1 MGEAR
6 RKAQIEGAEMSQLIG
21 SKSCR
26 SCEWRA
32 KLHGKLQVTLTV
44 NDTPIVQLQGG
55 HPTGDPFAAAV
66 ALVNMLRTSS
76 GVKAGQYVTC
86 GSWGGLHW
94 VQPGDHCTARIEE
107 FGEAHVSFGR
117 EGGAS

>member
-32 KLHGKLQVTLTV
+32 KLHSKLFCRRFPPQNIGGLMPGPNGQPITV
-44 NDTPIVQLQGG
+44 
-55 HPTGDPFAAAV
+55 F
-66 ALVNMLRTSS
+66 TSS
-76 GVKAGQYVTC
+76 YPEVNADLPC
-86 GSWGGLHW
+86 GEYKRNELHASEELSL
-94 VQPGDHCTARIEE
+94 VAIQTA
-107 FGEAHVSFGR
+107 AQ
-117 EGGAS
+117 